1 MPPDDPESS
10 YGQVKRLLLGSVQ
23 IPPAQVHRVFGEQ
36 DPAEAA
42 AGYRRELAAC
52 AAPGLDC
59 PRFDLVLLGMGTDG
73 HTASLFPGSAP
84 DPAESAL
91 AVTGNYQD
99 RPARRVTLSPRVLNA
114 ARQVFFMA
122 VGANKADTLVK
133 VLGGPPDEVNLPSQR
148 IRPAAG
154 EVTWLVD
161 EAAATPKPIIGFFSL
176 NICQIKS
183 ESLPPQEARKLP
195 RDAAGVRLGRLAVA
209 KTYQRQGIGKTLLVA
224 AMGKFM
230 EIFNSAG
237 GIGLFVDVKDQEAKR
252 YYEQFD
258 FIAMPSNELELFLP
272 VKTIQQALKA

>member
-1 MPPDDPESS
+1 MPSVYVFSDLSLLSQYAAARFNGQAEQALVERGKFLTTLSGGSTPEALFRLLAQPPYSDKPWWPQVHLFWADERCVPPDDPESS

-161 EAAATPKPIIGFFSL
+161 EAAA
-176 NICQIKS
+176 Q
-183 ESLPPQEARKLP
+183 KLP
-195 RDAAGVRLGRLAVA
+195 E
-209 KTYQRQGIGKTLLVA
+209 TLK
-224 AMGKFM
+224 MR
-230 EIFNSAG
+230 I
-237 GIGLFVDVKDQEAKR
+237 I
-252 YYEQFD
+252 
-258 FIAMPSNELELFLP
+258 P
-272 VKTIQQALKA
+272 